1 LGIPRWEKGM
11 IVGVCHLDVIIP
23 ANRSLK
29 GKRQV
34 IKKIIDRVK
43 NRFNI
48 SIAEVGDNELWQR
61 SQLGMSL
68 VGNDRKFVNSYL
80 DRVVNF
86 IEAMHIVDIAHSEL
100 EILNF

>member
-1 LGIPRWEKGM
+1 M

-86 IEAMHIVDIAHSEL
+86 VEAMNIVDIAHSEL

>member
-1 LGIPRWEKGM
+1 M
-11 IVGVCHLDVIIP
+11 IVGICHLDVIIP
-23 ANRSLK
+23 ENHSLK

-34 IKKIIDRVK
+34 VKKIIDRVR

-61 SQLGMSL
+61 SQLGLSI
-68 VGNDRKFVNSYL
+68 VGNDRRFVNSYL

-86 IEAMHIVDIAHSEL
+86 IEAMNIVDIAHSEL
-100 EILNF
+100 EILNV

>member
-1 LGIPRWEKGM
+1 M
-11 IVGVCHLDVIIP
+11 IVGICYLDLIIP
-23 ANRSLK
+23 ENHSLK

-34 IKKIIDRVK
+34 IKKIIDRVR

-61 SQLGMSL
+61 SQLGISM
-68 VGNDRKFVNSYL
+68 VGNDRRFVNSYL

-86 IEAMHIVDIAHSEL
+86 IEAMNIVDIAHSEL

>member
-1 LGIPRWEKGM
+1 M
-11 IVGVCHLDVIIP
+11 IVGICHLDVIIP
-23 ANRSLK
+23 ENHSLK
-29 GKRQV
+29 GKRKV
-34 IKKIIDRVK
+34 IKRVIDRVK

-68 VGNDRKFVNSYL
+68 VGNDRKFINSYL

-86 IEAMHIVDIAHSEL
+86 IEAMNIVHIAHSEL

>member
-1 LGIPRWEKGM
+1 M
-11 IVGVCHLDVIIP
+11 IVGICHLDVIIP
-23 ANRSLK
+23 ENHSLK

-34 IKKIIDRVK
+34 VKKIIDRVR

-48 SIAEVGDNELWQR
+48 SVAEVGDNELWQR
-61 SQLGMSL
+61 SQLGLSI
-68 VGNDRKFVNSYL
+68 VGNDRRFVNSYL

-86 IEAMHIVDIAHSEL
+86 IEAMNIVDIAHSEL

>member
-1 LGIPRWEKGM
+1 M
-11 IVGVCHLDVIIP
+11 IVGICHLDVIIP
-23 ANRSLK
+23 ENHSLK

-34 IKKIIDRVK
+34 IKRVIDRVK

-68 VGNDRKFVNSYL
+68 VGNDRKFINSYL

-86 IEAMHIVDIAHSEL
+86 IEAMNVVHIAHSEL

>member
-1 LGIPRWEKGM
+1 MVVGI
-11 IVGVCHLDVIIP
+11 CHLDVIIP
-23 ANRSLK
+23 ANHSLK

-34 IKKIIDRVK
+34 VKKIIDRVRS
-43 NRFNI
+43 RFNI

-61 SQLGMSL
+61 SQLGLSI
-68 VGNDRKFVNSYL
+68 VGNDRRFVNSNL

-86 IEAMHIVDIAHSEL
+86 IEAMNIVDIAHSEL

>member
-1 LGIPRWEKGM
+1 M
-11 IVGVCHLDVIIP
+11 IVGICHLDLIIP
-23 ANRSLK
+23 ENHSLK

-34 IKKIIDRVK
+34 IKKIIDRVR

-61 SQLGMSL
+61 SQLGISL
-68 VGNDRKFVNSYL
+68 VGNDRRFVNSYL

-86 IEAMHIVDIAHSEL
+86 IEAMNIVDIAHSEL
-100 EILNF
+100 EMLNF

>member
-1 LGIPRWEKGM
+1 M

-23 ANRSLK
+23 ENRSLK

-68 VGNDRKFVNSYL
+68 VGNDRRFVNSYL

-86 IEAMHIVDIAHSEL
+86 IEAMNIVDIAHSEL

>member
-1 LGIPRWEKGM
+1 M
-11 IVGVCHLDVIIP
+11 IVGICHLDVIIP
-23 ANRSLK
+23 ENHSLK

-34 IKKIIDRVK
+34 VKKIIDRVR

-61 SQLGMSL
+61 SQLGLSI
-68 VGNDRKFVNSYL
+68 VGNDRRFVNSYL

-86 IEAMHIVDIAHSEL
+86 IEAMNIADIAHSEF

>member
-1 LGIPRWEKGM
+1 M
-11 IVGVCHLDVIIP
+11 IVGICHLDVIIP
-23 ANRSLK
+23 ENHSLK

-34 IKKIIDRVK
+34 VKKIIDRVR

-61 SQLGMSL
+61 SQLGLSI
-68 VGNDRKFVNSYL
+68 VGNDRRFVNSYL

-86 IEAMHIVDIAHSEL
+86 IEAMNIVDIAHSEF

>member
-1 LGIPRWEKGM
+1 M

-23 ANRSLK
+23 ENHSLK

-34 IKKIIDRVK
+34 IKKIIDRVR

-61 SQLGMSL
+61 SQLGISL
-68 VGNDRKFVNSYL
+68 VGNDRRFVNSYL

-86 IEAMHIVDIAHSEL
+86 IEAMNIVDIAHSEL
-100 EILNF
+100 EIINF

>member
-1 LGIPRWEKGM
+1 M
-11 IVGVCHLDVIIP
+11 IVGICHLDVIIP
-23 ANRSLK
+23 ENHSLK

-34 IKKIIDRVK
+34 IKRIIDRVR

-61 SQLGMSL
+61 SQLGISL
-68 VGNDRKFVNSYL
+68 VGNDRRFVNSYL

-86 IEAMHIVDIAHSEL
+86 IEAMNIVDIAHSEL

>member
-1 LGIPRWEKGM
+1 M

-23 ANRSLK
+23 ENRSLK
-29 GKRQV
+29 GKRRV

-86 IEAMHIVDIAHSEL
+86 IEAMNIVDIAHSEL

>member
-1 LGIPRWEKGM
+1 M
-11 IVGVCHLDVIIP
+11 IVGICHLDMIIP
-23 ANRSLK
+23 ENHSLK

-34 IKKIIDRVK
+34 IKRVIDRVK

-68 VGNDRKFVNSYL
+68 VGNDRKFINSYL

-86 IEAMHIVDIAHSEL
+86 IEAMNIVHVAHSEL

>member
-1 LGIPRWEKGM
+1 M
-11 IVGVCHLDVIIP
+11 VVGVCHLDVIIP

-86 IEAMHIVDIAHSEL
+86 IEAMNIVDIAHSEL

>member
-1 LGIPRWEKGM
+1 
-11 IVGVCHLDVIIP
+11 VIIP
-23 ANRSLK
+23 ANHSLK

-86 IEAMHIVDIAHSEL
+86 IEAMNIVDIAHSEL

>member
-1 LGIPRWEKGM
+1 M
-11 IVGVCHLDVIIP
+11 IVGICHLDVIIP
-23 ANRSLK
+23 ENHSLK

-34 IKKIIDRVK
+34 IKKIIDRVR

-68 VGNDRKFVNSYL
+68 VGNNRRFVNSYL

-86 IEAMHIVDIAHSEL
+86 IEAMNIVDIAHSEL

>member
-1 LGIPRWEKGM
+1 M
-11 IVGVCHLDVIIP
+11 IVGICHLDVIIP
-23 ANRSLK
+23 ENHSLK

-34 IKKIIDRVK
+34 IKRIIDRVR

-61 SQLGMSL
+61 SQLGISL
-68 VGNDRKFVNSYL
+68 VGNDRRFVNSYL

-86 IEAMHIVDIAHSEL
+86 IEAMNIVHIAHSEL

>member
-1 LGIPRWEKGM
+1 MVVGI
-11 IVGVCHLDVIIP
+11 CHLDVIIP
-23 ANRSLK
+23 ENHSLK

-34 IKKIIDRVK
+34 IKRVIDRVK

-68 VGNDRKFVNSYL
+68 VGNDRKFINWYL

-86 IEAMHIVDIAHSEL
+86 IEAMNIVHIAHSEL

>member
-1 LGIPRWEKGM
+1 EQM
-11 IVGVCHLDVIIP
+11 IVGICHLDVIIP
-23 ANRSLK
+23 ENHSLK

-34 IKKIIDRVK
+34 IKKIIDRVR

-61 SQLGMSL
+61 SKLGMSL
-68 VGNDRKFVNSYL
+68 VGNNRRFVNSYL

-86 IEAMHIVDIAHSEL
+86 IEAMNIVDIAHSEL

>member
-1 LGIPRWEKGM
+1 M

-23 ANRSLK
+23 ENRSLK
-29 GKRQV
+29 GKRRV

-86 IEAMHIVDIAHSEL
+86 IEAMNIVDIAHSEL
-100 EILNF
+100 EIVNF

>member
-1 LGIPRWEKGM
+1 M

-23 ANRSLK
+23 GNHSLK

-34 IKKIIDRVK
+34 IKRVIDRVK
-43 NRFNI
+43 NRFKV

-68 VGNDRKFVNSYL
+68 VGNDRQFVNSYL

-86 IEAMHIVDIAHSEL
+86 IEAMNIVHIAHSEL
-100 EILNF
+100 EILNL

>member
-1 LGIPRWEKGM
+1 MVVGI
-11 IVGVCHLDVIIP
+11 CHLDVIIP
-23 ANRSLK
+23 ENHSLK

-34 IKKIIDRVK
+34 VKKIIDRVR

-61 SQLGMSL
+61 SQLGLSI
-68 VGNDRKFVNSYL
+68 VGNDRRFVNSYL

-86 IEAMHIVDIAHSEL
+86 IEAMNIVDIAHSEL
-100 EILNF
+100 EILNL

>member
-1 LGIPRWEKGM
+1 M
-11 IVGVCHLDVIIP
+11 IVGICHLDLIIP
-23 ANRSLK
+23 ENHSLK
-29 GKRQV
+29 GKRKV
-34 IKKIIDRVK
+34 IKKIIDRVR

-61 SQLGMSL
+61 SQLGISM
-68 VGNDRKFVNSYL
+68 VGNDRRFVNSYL

-86 IEAMHIVDIAHSEL
+86 IEAMNIVDIAHSEL

>member
-1 LGIPRWEKGM
+1 M
-11 IVGVCHLDVIIP
+11 IVGICHLDVIIP
-23 ANRSLK
+23 ENHSLK

-34 IKKIIDRVK
+34 IKKIIDRVR

-61 SQLGMSL
+61 SQLGISL
-68 VGNDRKFVNSYL
+68 VGNDRRFVNSYL

-86 IEAMHIVDIAHSEL
+86 IEAMNIVDIAHSEL

>member
-1 LGIPRWEKGM
+1 MGI
-11 IVGVCHLDVIIP
+11 CHLDVIIP
-23 ANRSLK
+23 ENHSLK

-34 IKKIIDRVK
+34 IKRVIDRVK

-68 VGNDRKFVNSYL
+68 VGNDRKFINSYL

-86 IEAMHIVDIAHSEL
+86 IEAMNIVHIAHSEL

>member
-1 LGIPRWEKGM
+1 M

-86 IEAMHIVDIAHSEL
+86 IDAMNIVNIAHSEL
-100 EILNF
+100 EILNL

>member
-1 LGIPRWEKGM
+1 MPPLENGM
-11 IVGVCHLDVIIP
+11 IVGICHLDVIIP
-23 ANRSLK
+23 ENRSLK

-34 IKKIIDRVK
+34 IKRIIDRVK

-68 VGNDRKFVNSYL
+68 VGNDRQFVNSSL

-86 IEAMHIVDIAHSEL
+86 IEAMNIVDIAHSEL